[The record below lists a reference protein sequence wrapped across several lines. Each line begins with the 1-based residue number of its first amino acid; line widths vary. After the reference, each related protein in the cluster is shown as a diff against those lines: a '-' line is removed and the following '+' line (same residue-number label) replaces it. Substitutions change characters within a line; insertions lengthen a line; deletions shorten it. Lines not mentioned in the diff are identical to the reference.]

1 MPAAPSAAQ
10 LPRGLPIFHD
20 NVVISLNAGP
30 VGFLEALPHLVS
42 ALDSLPMAVMIQEAH
57 LPIDRLAKARALVHR
72 LLPAYSLF
80 AGRLQRG
87 PGQPTQLQVVSLVH
101 VYMAARASLLDVRS
115 QYEAVAASAPGALE
129 QAHFIR
135 MSDPRSDTTFLLGN
149 VYQFQAS
156 QPERQAAMLELISRV
171 IARWSDHAD
180 LIMIGG
186 DFNASC
192 RPRVGYVGSEVTRSA
207 DARLEDWSRQAGLA
221 CAAPSHA
228 TWLSINE
235 SRYAVLDSFFWRS
248 KADQIR
254 IQGVES
260 YLPPDPRLDHDML
273 QVRVSC
279 DTVGPMPPLEALRA
293 PVRLRMRSWAQ
304 KKADWQEAVA
314 RSLSLS
320 AEEANIFRELERVKR
335 IALDCARSVL
345 GTSGGSLSRIIPHHS
360 KEAKRLKARLTLL
373 RVVRREIHSCK
384 EQDRGSVPPTRAM
397 RRIWDSGLYPQ
408 PADFSML
415 WELWQPQTQ
424 KWTEDWLRMLRRQS
438 AITTDAWHQ
447 LRRSELTVAVDRE
460 RLAAINRF
468 YSGRELQRLLHPR
481 APAPHSPALY
491 TDIPDTVTVTGDS
504 SALADF
510 IVGLGT
516 DKVQVERL
524 DGAVCVSG
532 IHPADLDRVLS
543 LVERGGLAAALKGR
557 KRLVQGVT
565 DRLCAWESELATEAK
580 ATRAHCPSCK
590 GCNLMPVTQF
600 SDRADRTVRWWC
612 TQCSRFRTWEVCTA
626 DYAGLPF
633 CPDGIPRVPPGARE
647 TLRGAITA
655 ADFEFVLGQL
665 PNNRA
670 PGPDGIPFEILWH
683 APDSMKETIRACIN
697 SILIGEASPP
707 RSWMGG
713 LICFLLKKDAVLDIP
728 GYRPVC
734 LLDTV
739 YKILSAIITDRLY
752 RLAERHGLLDS
763 SQEGF
768 RRLHSTQRQVQSLHW
783 AIQEAA
789 ERGTTLFCCYLDFAN
804 AFNSVDHAALWRWL
818 RELNVPDIDLLQSLY
833 SEAYYQAELPYGR
846 SAEVVLSRGQKQ
858 GDKSS
863 PLLFGLIFNALLLA
877 LKATGVGHRTISGLR
892 ASARGFA
899 DDLVLVAYSAADMSR
914 LLQVVADFCAW
925 SGMRIKLEKSVAT
938 GFDFKSGVALPTESV
953 LYAGAPLIGLAADEA
968 FAYLGVRASL
978 VGILRSR
985 RQAAPGPVKGQ
996 SSRRRSAPCLAAEK
1010 AHILTATKDMVVKVR
1025 NHKYLLGQ
1033 MVPAMRMMTTARFRY
1048 SAPLVPWTDAE
1059 LDKLHAVWLQV
1070 QRAAWRLPP
1079 GYPSAPFLLPSARG
1093 GCPEVHPVVPMVQAL
1108 AKHIEQLVALPDE
1121 LRDTTIRKYKKL
1133 CDTCGCHNEREL
1145 AAALAEER
1153 RPRACPLARLLR
1165 ACGRLQMQI
1174 KLPACLSLGVAG
1186 RDISWQA
1193 LLTHLRHKASAPEA
1207 SQQLVEDVATVTQ
1220 TWTAIRRRFRRRG
1233 VRAPRQLLLGHG
1245 FGLVPENMSRNPVW
1259 LQPLRRALQ
1268 VVDVKRLFP
1277 RLDRGE
1283 GTPEVA
1289 VHQALLSDVI
1299 HGLQQS
1305 VGPVGHLFAD
1315 ERWRLVRSSAPRRS
1329 WLSVLQKNGF
1339 PCSMEDEAGSR
1350 IDPVIDLVGIGQF
1363 ADAARDQLLR
1373 LTMWLATSVR
1383 SCSDEAVAMAPVDR
1397 GPLAWAPVRLSVDNI
1412 EFDTSCLGAAVTM
1425 HGPFK
1430 LTTKDSLTKI
1440 ERDGSLIG
1448 TVNQGRFRLLEAECQ
1463 ARQIA
1468 TEYLCD
1474 SIPEWIA
1481 YVEKHEVKRGF
1492 GSHQFWNGIRV
1503 ALESDGIIGCC
1514 PLVAPSSFMF
1524 SSWDGVSADW
1534 GYQLHP
1540 RRPVID
1546 LLRASPEE
1554 QGSLSNWLRPG
1565 QVWFALTRRSTLE
1578 QSVKRVLERTGRVIT
1593 VYKRGLRVAAC
1604 KGSFRT
1610 GMLKAI
1616 QSKEDWILW
1625 ASTAAIGAKGD
1636 EVGVSDGGQGEGVAA
1651 RVQLEMREAQA
1662 GIFGGTGDQAETTRI
1677 IARLKQRADQVRALK
1692 LRADSIRL
1700 TADGVVPLDLTCPSS
1715 REALL
1720 GPAGAAYTRSGIVV
1734 ATDGSLKKSG
1744 IMGAAL
1750 VAKGGR
1756 LPARS
1761 VSVFGQPS
1769 SIRPELTGIALS
1781 LEECPGEE
1789 DLNVL
1794 TDSLSSMQLLMSMQ
1808 RGDFPLSLYRH
1819 PARQL
1824 LVHVVKLL
1832 NRRVEAGRTTR
1843 FIKVRAHRGEPL
1855 NELADTLAAE
1865 AAESDPTR
1873 SIALD
1878 QDPDAV
1884 YFLLKETWTEWDVR
1898 LRDDLV
1904 QRAAELCVTRILR
1917 PRRGRAG
1924 AEASPPAL
1932 PLTASWLLRPNQGR
1946 STLGKVLEE
1955 MKISAAKKQV
1965 LQSIAGAFPGNAVL
1979 HRWGIKPSAAC
1990 ALCGHPAE
1998 TQSHIQCLCPALK
2011 EARIRA
2017 HHTMAHRLWTG
2028 IQDHTK
2034 GWTIVVEQTVAG
2046 LQGLPQPEG
2055 HIDDWQR
2062 AWDEIADIHLEG
2074 EGEQIDADAAIQ
2086 RKRPDAWAV
2095 NWKERCLL
2103 ILEFTR
2109 PNDRC
2114 ELSLHDTDT
2123 LKMVRYSPLRD
2134 RLARLLPA
2142 WNVGIQT
2149 YTVGIRGSHDS
2160 DRWHANLGQL
2170 GMTASRA
2177 ERLILDMVSQA
2188 LTELTDLY
2196 SVRYAA
2202 LQRLQHAQHA

>member
-1 MPAAPSAAQ
+1 M
-10 LPRGLPIFHD
+10 
-20 NVVISLNAGP
+20 
-30 VGFLEALPHLVS
+30 
-42 ALDSLPMAVMIQEAH
+42 
-57 LPIDRLAKARALVHR
+57 DRLAKARALVHR

-80 AGRLQRG
+80 AGRQQRG
-87 PGQPTQLQVVSLVH
+87 PGRPTQIQVVSLVH

-115 QYEAVAASAPGALE
+115 QYEAVAASAPGALQ

-135 MSDPRSDTTFLLGN
+135 MSDPRSDTTLLLGN

-156 QPERQAAMLELISRV
+156 QPERQVAMLDLISRV
-171 IARWSDHAD
+171 IARWGDHAD
-180 LIMIGG
+180 FIMIGG

-192 RPRVGYVGSEVTRSA
+192 RPRAGYAGSEVTRSA

-228 TWLSINE
+228 TWHSVNE

-248 KADQIR
+248 KVDQMS

-273 QVRVSC
+273 RVRVSC
-279 DTVGPMPPLEALRA
+279 DSVGPMPPLEALRA
-293 PVRLRMRSWAQ
+293 PVRLRMRSWGQ
-304 KKADWQEAVA
+304 KKADWQEAVT
-314 RSLSLS
+314 RSLALS
-320 AEEANIFRELERVKR
+320 AEEADCFMELERTKR
-335 IALDCARSVL
+335 IALECARSVL
-345 GTSGGSLSRIIPHHS
+345 GTTGGSLSRIIPHHS

-373 RVVRREIHSCK
+373 RVVRREIHSRK
-384 EQDRGSVPPTRAM
+384 EQDGGSVPPSRAM
-397 RRIWDSGLYPQ
+397 RRVWDSGLYPQ
-408 PADFSML
+408 PADLSML
-415 WELWQPQTQ
+415 WDLWQPQTQ

-438 AITTDAWHQ
+438 AITTDEWHQ
-447 LRRSELTVAVDRE
+447 LQRSEFTAAVDRE
-460 RLAAINRF
+460 RLAAIGRF

-491 TDIPDTVTVTGDS
+491 TDIPDTVQVTGDS
-504 SALADF
+504 SALTDF
-510 IVGLGT
+510 TAGLRS
-516 DKVQVERL
+516 DRVQVELL
-524 DGAVCVSG
+524 DGTVCVSG
-532 IHPADLDRVLS
+532 IQPADLGRILS
-543 LVERGGLAAALKGR
+543 LVEQGGLGAVLVGR

-580 ATRAHCPSCK
+580 ATRAHCSSC
-590 GCNLMPVTQF
+590 GGRNLTPVTHL
-600 SDRADRTVRWWC
+600 SDQAGRTVRWWC
-612 TQCSRFRTWEVCTA
+612 TQCSGFRAWEVRTA

-633 CPDGIPRVPPGARE
+633 CPDGIPRVPPSALE
-647 TLRGAITA
+647 TLRGAITV
-655 ADFEFVLGQL
+655 ADFDFILGQL
-665 PNNRA
+665 LNNRA
-670 PGPDGIPFEILWH
+670 PGPDGLPFEILRH
-683 APDSMKETIRACIN
+683 APDSMKETIRTCIN
-697 SILIGEASPP
+697 SILVGEASPP

-768 RRLHSTQRQVQSLHW
+768 RRLHCTQRQVQSLHW

-789 ERGTTLFCCYLDFAN
+789 EQGQTLFCCYLDFAN

-892 ASARGFA
+892 APARGFA
-899 DDLVLVAYSAADMSR
+899 DDLVLVAYSVGDMSR

-925 SGMRIKLEKSVAT
+925 SGMRIKREKSVAT
-938 GFDFKSGVALPTESV
+938 GFDFKGGVALPTEGI
-953 LYAGAPLIGLAADEA
+953 LFAGAPLAGLAADEA

-978 VGILRSR
+978 VGMLRSR
-985 RQAAPGPVKGQ
+985 RQAAPGSVKGQ
-996 SSRRRSAPCLAAEK
+996 SNKRQPAPCLAAEK
-1010 AHILTATKDMVVKVR
+1010 AHIFTATKDIVGKIR
-1025 NHKYLLGQ
+1025 HHKYLLGQ
-1033 MVPAMRMMTTARFRY
+1033 MVPAMRMVATSRFRY

-1059 LDKLHAVWLQV
+1059 LDRLHAVWLQV

-1079 GYPSAPFLLPSARG
+1079 GYPSAPLLLPSARG
-1093 GCPEVHPVVPMVQAL
+1093 GCPEAHPVVLMVQAL

-1133 CDTCGCHNEREL
+1133 CDSCGCHNEREL
-1145 AAALAEER
+1145 ATALAEER
-1153 RPRACPLARLLR
+1153 RPRACPLARLFR

-1207 SQQLVEDVATVTQ
+1207 SQQLVDDVATVARA
-1220 TWTAIRRRFRRRG
+1220 WAAIRRRFRRRG
-1233 VRAPRQLLLGHG
+1233 VRAPRQLLLGRS
-1245 FGLVPENMSRNPVW
+1245 FGLVPENMSRNPAW

-1268 VVDVKRLFP
+1268 AVDVKRLFT
-1277 RLDRGE
+1277 RLDRGD
-1283 GTPEVA
+1283 GAPEVA

-1305 VGPVGHLFAD
+1305 GGPVGHLFTD

-1329 WLSVLQKNGF
+1329 WLSILQKNGF
-1339 PCSMEDEAGSR
+1339 PCRMEDEVGSR

-1363 ADAARDQLLR
+1363 ADATRDQLLR

-1383 SCSDEAVAMAPVDR
+1383 SCSDEVVAMVPADR
-1397 GPLAWAPVRLSVDNI
+1397 GPLAWAPIRLSVDNI
-1412 EFDTSCLGAAVTM
+1412 EFDTSCLVTEVTM
-1425 HGPFK
+1425 HGAFK
-1430 LTTKDSLTKI
+1430 LTTKDSLTRI
-1440 ERDGSLIG
+1440 ERDDSLIG
-1448 TVNQGRFRLLEAECQ
+1448 TINQGRFRLLEAECQ

-1474 SIPEWIA
+1474 SIPEWITH
-1481 YVEKHEVKRGF
+1481 VEKHEVTRGF
-1492 GSHQFWNGIRV
+1492 GSHQFWNGVRV
-1503 ALESDGIIGCC
+1503 ALNSDGIIGCC
-1514 PLVAPSSFMF
+1514 PLVAPSSFMY
-1524 SSWDGVSADW
+1524 SSWDGVSTDW
-1534 GYQLHP
+1534 GYQLQP
-1540 RRPVID
+1540 SRPVFD

-1554 QGSLSNWLRPG
+1554 QRFLSNWLRPD

-1578 QSVKRVLERTGRVIT
+1578 QSVKKGLEYAGRVIT
-1593 VYKRGLRVAAC
+1593 VYKRGSRVAAS

-1616 QSKEDWILW
+1616 QSKEDWVLW
-1625 ASTAAIGAKGD
+1625 ASTAAIRAKGD
-1636 EVGVSDGGQGEGVAA
+1636 EVGCMDGVQGDEI
-1651 RVQLEMREAQA
+1651 QLRMKELQA
-1662 GIFGGTGDQAETTRI
+1662 GIFGSTGDPAETALI
-1677 IARLKQRADQVRALK
+1677 LARLQQRADRVRALK
-1692 LRADSIRL
+1692 RRADSIRL
-1700 TADGVVPLDLTCPSS
+1700 TADGVVPLNLTCPSS

-1720 GPAGAAYTRSGIVV
+1720 GPAGAAYTRSGVVV
-1734 ATDGSLKKSG
+1734 ATDGSLKRSG
-1744 IMGAAL
+1744 IMGAAM
-1750 VAKGGR
+1750 VAKDGR

-1761 VSVFGQPS
+1761 ATVFGQPS
-1769 SIRPELTGIALS
+1769 SIRPELTGIALA
-1781 LEECPGEE
+1781 LEDCPGEE

-1794 TDSLSSMQLLMSMQ
+1794 TDSLSSMQLLKSMQ

-1832 NRRVEAGRTTR
+1832 NRRAETGHTTR

-1865 AAESDPTR
+1865 AAESDPAR
-1873 SIALD
+1873 SVALD

-1884 YFLLKETWTEWDVR
+1884 YFLLKETWVEWDAR
-1898 LRDDLV
+1898 LREDLV
-1904 QRAAELCVTRILR
+1904 QRAAEQCVTRILR
-1917 PRRGRAG
+1917 PKRGRAG
-1924 AEASPPAL
+1924 AEASPPTL

-1946 STLGKVLEE
+1946 NTLGKVLGE
-1955 MKISAAKKQV
+1955 MQISPAKKQV
-1965 LQSIAGAFPGNAVL
+1965 LQSIAGAFPCNAVL
-1979 HRWGIKPSAAC
+1979 HKWGIVPSAAC

-2028 IQDHTK
+2028 ILNFTK
-2034 GWTIVVEQTVAG
+2034 GWTIAIEQTVAG
-2046 LQGLPQPEG
+2046 LQGLPQPENR
-2055 HIDDWQR
+2055 IDDWQR
-2062 AWDEIADIHLEG
+2062 AWDEVADSHLEG
-2074 EGEQIDADAAIQ
+2074 EGEQADADAATQ

-2095 NWKERCLL
+2095 SWDKRCLL

-2123 LKMVRYSPLRD
+2123 LKMARYTPLRD

-2142 WNVGIQT
+2142 WTVDIQT
-2149 YTVGIRGSHDS
+2149 YTVGIRGSHNP
-2160 DRWHANLGQL
+2160 DRWHANLGRL
-2170 GMTASRA
+2170 GMTAARA
-2177 ERLILDMVSQA
+2177 ELLMRDMVSQA
-2188 LTELTDLY
+2188 LTELTDMY

-2202 LQRLQHAQHA
+2202 LQRQQHAQHA